1 MTRRT
6 NARIAGLAFLLYIA
20 AALTGMILSRGASAG
35 EGTAAKLA
43 NIAQHATQFRVAL
56 VLEFFG
62 CFCALV
68 LAVTLYSITRE
79 VDPDLAMMILVCR
92 AAEGISGA
100 VSLERAVARLWLAT
114 VSGAAAPD
122 PSAMAALGAV
132 VLKLPESMAIGASFF
147 AVASTIFSYLLLRG
161 RLVPAWLARVGIA
174 ASILLVV
181 CLPFELARVLPAA
194 LSQAMWIPML
204 FFEVPLG
211 VWLIARGVPPPVLK
225 QAP

>member
-1 MTRRT
+1 MTRKT

-20 AALTGMILSRGASAG
+20 AALTGMVLSRGASAG

-56 VLEFFG
+56 VLEFLG
-62 CFCALV
+62 CLCALA

-100 VSLERAVARLWLAT
+100 VSLERTVAQLWLAT
-114 VSGAAAPD
+114 VSGNAAPD
-122 PSAMAALGAV
+122 PTAMAALGAV
-132 VLKLPESMAIGASFF
+132 VLKLPGTMAIGGTLF

-161 RLVPAWLARVGIA
+161 RLVPAWLAWVGIA

-194 LSQAMWIPML
+194 ISQAMWIPML

-211 VWLIARGVPPPVLK
+211 VWLIVKGVQPRAVKL
-225 QAP
+225 AL